1 MSYSKIYAIDGAP
14 GLIKREPGQAA
25 VTATAYIGTQHDQS
39 AAAATDMVCV
49 INIDAIDVASGNE
62 VYTWRIVGSN
72 VADRSD
78 GEVLAMA
85 MSGDASTITIETL
98 DSAAGDRLVI
108 PFRTEKNRRNF
119 RYVDLHLTVAGT
131 TPSVT
136 FSAYF
141 SKEM

>member
-1 MSYSKIYAIDGAP
+1 MSFNKSYALDGAT
-14 GLIKREPGQAA
+14 GLVKREPALAA
-25 VTATAYIGTQHDQS
+25 VTATAYIGTQHDQLS
-39 AAAATDMVCV
+39 AASGDMVCV
-49 INIDAIDVASGNE
+49 INIEAIDVASGNE

-78 GEVLAMA
+78 GEVLGMA

-98 DSAAGDRLVI
+98 DSAAGHRLVI
-108 PFRTEKNRRNF
+108 PFRTEKNRTRF
-119 RYVDLHLTVAGT
+119 RYLDLHLTAAGT

-141 SKEM
+141 SKEI